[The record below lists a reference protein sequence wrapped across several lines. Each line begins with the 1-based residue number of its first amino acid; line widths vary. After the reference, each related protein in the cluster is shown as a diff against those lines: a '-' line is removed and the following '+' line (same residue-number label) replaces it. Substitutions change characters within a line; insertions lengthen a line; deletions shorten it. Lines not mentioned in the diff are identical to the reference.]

1 MEVGGWVWPG
11 ALQEA
16 ASSEGGSLEVAG
28 GGGGGGAVLRA
39 VTEGTRVVAVGLAET
54 EVGSV
59 ALVAMEAAE
68 VGEAKEVG

>member
-1 MEVGGWVWPG
+1 M
-11 ALQEA
+11 
-16 ASSEGGSLEVAG
+16 
-28 GGGGGGAVLRA
+28 LRA

>member
-1 MEVGGWVWPG
+1 MRGRGGRWG
-11 ALQEA
+11 RCF
-16 ASSEGGSLEVAG
+16 S
-28 GGGGGGAVLRA
+28 A

-59 ALVAMEAAE
+59 ALVAMEVE